1 MGRRELFYRF
11 GEKEKEAIACFDF
24 LEKIH
29 SNSAESLN
37 RRVGNSPG
45 QTRPVP
51 SNLSLASRASS
62 NKERISLQSPNDDL
76 FKMAPNGDLSKMASV
91 SNPPSKKLA
100 VLAKSPFSGYSSRQL
115 RLPNLWN
122 KPLSHNMSSST
133 LNSQDCELL
142 DHISLSD
149 SCAESYSSTPE
160 SYDDAS

>member
-24 LEKIH
+24 LEKIP

-37 RRVGNSPG
+37 RISAAR
-45 QTRPVP
+45 TVP
-51 SNLSLASRASS
+51 SNLSLATRVPST
-62 NKERISLQSPNDDL
+62 KERISLQSPS
-76 FKMAPNGDLSKMASV
+76 NGDVSKMAFSV
-91 SNPPSKKLA
+91 EHPSKKQPA
-100 VLAKSPFSGYSSRQL
+100 VHAKSPYSARQL
-115 RLPNLWN
+115 KLPNLWN

-142 DHISLSD
+142 DHLSLSD

-160 SYDDAS
+160 SYDDIS